1 MKTAIMGYPY
11 IGKNREWETIVE
23 DFCQQRL
30 TEQAFYMHMQELQLN
45 HVANQHGAGLDVLTI
60 GDFTYY
66 DRLLD
71 LAWMFNLVPR
81 RFCHLTG
88 LATYFAMAR
97 GEEACQSS
105 KWFTTNYQHVV
116 PEFDGQAVH
125 LVHNPFVEQVLQ
137 VKKRFGKIPRVT
149 LIGPYTFIQLTK
161 GVTKETHRLFVAQM
175 IAVYRQ
181 LLMALQEVGV
191 EWVQLE
197 EPALTKDLRKVD
209 LVVMQEIYEQMSA
222 ELSIKIMLTTYFE
235 GVQKLREF
243 MKLPVAGFGI
253 DFTLGYEE
261 NMEQLSLLQFPKN
274 KVLALGIIDG
284 QNIWRSNLAEAVD
297 KITYVEQS
305 CRPQE
310 IWLQSSCHLQHV
322 PVTKEAE
329 TQLFSELYE
338 ALSFA
343 DEKLAE
349 LVLLK
354 NITEQQSVLHL
365 LKMNENEQQLQKL
378 LMHPSRKKSHVATQL
393 AKLTGKDFKRVS
405 SCTRRKRLQQL
416 FLELPNYPTTIVKG
430 FPQSEKMQRLR
441 LLWQQGELT
450 KEQYGEG
457 KKQEIERHILLQ
469 QKIGL
474 DVFLYE
480 QVERASMVELLAD
493 KLEGM
498 TLTQRG
504 WVVSHGTR
512 CNKPPILYGDVDWT
526 EPIIV
531 QDTKLAQKKTYKP
544 LKCKLTGPTT
554 LLNWSF
560 VRDDVAKQQV
570 LMQVAL
576 ALRTEIKALEGVGVY
591 IIQVD
596 EPALVETLPLRKQ
609 KQRTSI
615 QHSIEAF
622 KLATAVVR
630 DTTQIHANLSYC
642 ECKNFK
648 KVIGAIDVDVLSVE
662 ASNQEPRFLA
672 HLQQKAYKFG
682 IGLGVGEVTQNMAT
696 RDNLIDV
703 LKSRSLLVAK
713 EQFWITPDIG
723 YTQKSEEEKVTMLTK
738 VIETV
743 SKMKKYY

>member
-1 MKTAIMGYPY
+1 MKTAIIGYPY
-11 IGKNREWETIVE
+11 IGRNHEWKMIIE
-23 DFCQQRL
+23 DFCKGKL
-30 TEQAFYMHMQELQLN
+30 TEQEFYLHMQELHFN
-45 HVANQHGAGLDVLTI
+45 HVAKQHVAEIDVLTI

-66 DRLLD
+66 DRMLD
-71 LAWMFNLVPR
+71 LAWMFNLVPK
-81 RFCHLTG
+81 RFGHLTG
-88 LATYFAMAR
+88 VDAYFAMAR
-97 GEEACQSS
+97 GEESCRSS
-105 KWFTTNYQHVV
+105 KWFTTNYHYVV
-116 PEFDGQAVH
+116 PEFDGQSVH
-125 LVHNPFVEQVLQ
+125 LVHNPFVEQVVQ
-137 VKKRFGKIPRVT
+137 VKKRFGKTPRVT

-161 GVTKETHRLFVAQM
+161 GITKETHSLFVKQM

-181 LLMALQEVGV
+181 LLIALQEVGV

-209 LVVMQEIYEQMSA
+209 LVVMQEIYKQMPK
-222 ELSIKIMLTTYFE
+222 ELSVKVMLTTYFE

-243 MKLPVAGFGI
+243 TKLPVAGVGI

-284 QNIWRSNLAEAVD
+284 QNIWRANLADAVD
-297 KITYVEQS
+297 KITRATQL

-322 PVTKEAE
+322 PITKEGE

-354 NITEQQSVLHL
+354 NITEQQSVLNL
-365 LKMNENEQQLQKL
+365 LKMNENKQQLQKL
-378 LMHPSRKKSHVATQL
+378 LAHPSRKKLHVETQL
-393 AKLTGKDFKRVS
+393 AKMEQKDFKRAS

-416 FLELPNYPTTIVKG
+416 FLELPNYPTTIVNG

-441 LLWQQGELT
+441 VLWQRGELT
-450 KEQYGEG
+450 KEQYEEG

-498 TLTQRG
+498 ALTQRG
-504 WVVSHGTR
+504 WVASHGTH

-526 EPIIV
+526 GPIVV
-531 QDTKLAQKKTYKP
+531 QDTKLAQKKTCKP

-554 LLNWSF
+554 LFNWSF
-560 VRDDVAKQQV
+560 VRDDIAQQQV
-570 LMQVAL
+570 LMQLAL

-609 KQRTSI
+609 KQRASI

-648 KVIGAIDVDVLSVE
+648 KVIGAIDVDVLLVE
-662 ASNQEPRFLA
+662 ASNQEPLFLA
-672 HLQQKAYKFG
+672 HLQQNAYKFG
-682 IGLGVGEVTQNMAT
+682 IGFGVGEAIQNMAT
-696 RDNLIDV
+696 RENLIDV

-723 YTQKSEEEKVTMLTK
+723 YPKKSEEEKVTMLTK

>member
-30 TEQAFYMHMQELQLN
+30 TEQAFYMHMQGLQLN

-209 LVVMQEIYEQMSA
+209 LVVMQEIYEQTSA

-662 ASNQEPRFLA
+662 ASNQEPLFLA

-682 IGLGVGEVTQNMAT
+682 IGLGVGEATQNMAT